1 MVAFFASTDA
11 VQTPETTDAR
21 ARARASSPTGNPA
34 RSSAAGSDEP
44 RRRGDVDAIAMT
56 TAD

>member
-1 MVAFFASTDA
+1 MRFKHRKR
-11 VQTPETTDAR
+11 PM
-21 ARARASSPTGNPA
+21 RARASSPAGNPA

>member
-1 MVAFFASTDA
+1 MRFKHRKR
-11 VQTPETTDAR
+11 PMR

>member
-11 VQTPETTDAR
+11 VQTPETTD